1 MKVKLKINLVPRTT
15 EEAVFGAILLHLSPP
30 PQHPCHAPHSF
41 TLSHKHKHTH
51 SMMMT
56 MATGVGGAV
65 EDSTLLISD
74 IYKGGRHSRV
84 PT

>member
-15 EEAVFGAILLHLSPP
+15 EAAVFGAILLHLSPL

-51 SMMMT
+51 SMMVT

-65 EDSTLLISD
+65 EDRTLLISD
-74 IYKGGRHSRV
+74 IYKCGRHSRV